1 MNKKTVKI
9 KGNTNLSI
17 TGSVIWNGDKNGSFF
32 HDFFYKKNYTLLGIR
47 KNFLIYAAY
56 KRTVIVLAYST
67 AI

>member
-17 TGSVIWNGDKNGSFF
+17 TGSLIWNGDKNGSFF
-32 HDFFYKKNYTLLGIR
+32 MISFIKKLYKGIR
-47 KNFLIYAAY
+47 KDFLIYAAY